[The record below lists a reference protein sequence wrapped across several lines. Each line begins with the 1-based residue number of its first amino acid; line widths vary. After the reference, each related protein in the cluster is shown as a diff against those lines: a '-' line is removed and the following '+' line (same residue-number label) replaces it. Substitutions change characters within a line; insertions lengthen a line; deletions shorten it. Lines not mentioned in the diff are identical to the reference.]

1 MAHERM
7 NSYQEQKDDL
17 LNRLKRIEGQIK
29 GIQKM
34 IQDDKYCVDVLTQV
48 AAAKAAINKVGG
60 MLLKSHAMGCVKGA
74 VLSDDKEKSSEMID
88 ELVDVVLKFMK

>member
-1 MAHERM
+1 
-7 NSYQEQKDDL
+7 
-17 LNRLKRIEGQIK
+17 
-29 GIQKM
+29 
-34 IQDDKYCVDVLTQV
+34 LTQV

>member
-1 MAHERM
+1 MAHEHM
-7 NSYQEQKDDL
+7 NSYHDQKDDL

-48 AAAKAAINKVGG
+48 AAARAAINKVGG

-74 VLSDDKEKSSEMID
+74 VISDDKENSAQMID
-88 ELVDVVLKFMK
+88 ELIDVVLKFMK